1 MKDKL
6 GIQSVNRAIAI
17 LSLFSHRRP
26 SLGITEISRILNLPK
41 GTVHGLVR
49 TLLNAGFLQ
58 QEPETRKYQLGLKLY
73 EMGITLAVNLEINQK
88 AVGPAN
94 KLAKSVNLV
103 SRISIWD
110 GDSALITL
118 NVDPRSNSLFVHQI
132 GPRIP
137 AYCSSVGKAILAFL
151 NNEELNA
158 YLSRTELIPYTP
170 KTITQK
176 ERLLSELEETRQ
188 RGYSIDQEETTLG
201 LVCIGAPIFGKG
213 GHLEASISLSG
224 DPSRFQRKK
233 MKGLCEKLI
242 KTAGEISRS
251 MGYFSEALRF

>member
-6 GIQSVNRAIAI
+6 GIQSVNRAITI

-26 SLGITEISRILNLPK
+26 RLGITEISRILNLPK

-88 AVGPAN
+88 AVGLAN
-94 KLAKSVNLV
+94 KLAKSVSLV
-103 SRISIWD
+103 SRIAIWD

-118 NVDPRSNSLFVHQI
+118 NIDPRSNSLFVHQI

-176 ERLLSELEETRQ
+176 ERLLNELEETRQ

-224 DPSRFQRKK
+224 DPGRFRKK
-233 MKGLCEKLI
+233 QLKGLCEKLI

-251 MGYFSEALRF
+251 MGYFPEALRF

>member
-1 MKDKL
+1 MNEI

-17 LSLFSHRRP
+17 LSLFTYRRP
-26 SLGITEISRILNLPK
+26 RLGITEISHFLSLPK

-58 QEPETRKYQLGLKLY
+58 QDSETRKYQLGLKLY
-73 EMGITLAVNLEINQK
+73 EMGITLAGNLEINQK

-94 KLAKSVNLV
+94 KLAKNVSLV
-103 SRISIWD
+103 SRIAIWD
-110 GDSALITL
+110 EDSALITL
-118 NVDPRSNSLFVHQI
+118 NIDPHSKSLFVHQI

-137 AYCSSVGKAILAFL
+137 AYCSSLGKVILAFL
-151 NNEELNA
+151 SDEELNA
-158 YLSRTELIPYTP
+158 YLSQTKLVPYTP
-170 KTITQK
+170 KTVTQK
-176 ERLLSELEETRQ
+176 EWLLRELKETRQ

-224 DPSRFQRKK
+224 DPSRFQRKQLK
-233 MKGLCEKLI
+233 SLAEKLS

-251 MGYFSEALRF
+251 MGYFPEVLRF

>member
-6 GIQSVNRAIAI
+6 GIQSVNRAITI

-26 SLGITEISRILNLPK
+26 RLGITEISRILNLPK

-58 QEPETRKYQLGLKLY
+58 QDPATRKYQLGLKLY

-88 AVGPAN
+88 AVGLAN
-94 KLAKSVNLV
+94 KLAKSVSLV
-103 SRISIWD
+103 SRIAIWD

-176 ERLLSELEETRQ
+176 ERLLNELEETRQ

-224 DPSRFQRKK
+224 DPGRFRKK
-233 MKGLCEKLI
+233 QLKGLCEKLI

-251 MGYFSEALRF
+251 MGYFPEALRF